1 MFLLLNKIVIAA
13 IYKNIQSVY
22 NPDDIGLTPGLR
34 TLPSAGAGGG
44 AMVCTACRGVIRK
57 GGWLSLSQGSN
68 C

>member
-34 TLPSAGAGGG
+34 KLPSACAGGG
-44 AMVCTACRGVIRK
+44 AMVCTA
-57 GGWLSLSQGSN
+57 
-68 C
+68 